1 MTAFIEPVMQ
11 YAHALA
17 VAVLVGKVV
26 LLSFVVAPIL
36 AKQLGPDQFGP
47 VVRRLFPAYY
57 LLGMGAATVGLLSL
71 LAIGSLRGLSALV
84 LGAGGIWVVIL
95 LAESYCRSPLTP
107 QSNTMRDRLKEQE
120 QQGDVD
126 PVLQAAWTRLHQRS
140 LCLNS
145 LVLIGGLCL
154 VGMIR
159 QFS

>member
-1 MTAFIEPVMQ
+1 MTAFIEPVMR

-47 VVRRLFPAYY
+47 VVRRLFPA
-57 LLGMGAATVGLLSL
+57 LLPVGHGRGDGRTPVAARDWIPARAERVGAGSRRDLGGDSSRRVLLSF
-71 LAIGSLRGLSALV
+71 AADSTKQRDAGSA
-84 LGAGGIWVVIL
+84 
-95 LAESYCRSPLTP
+95 
-107 QSNTMRDRLKEQE
+107 QEQE

>member
-1 MTAFIEPVMQ
+1 MQ

-47 VVRRLFPAYY
+47 VNFADYSLPTWGHGRGDGRTPVAARGWIRPRAEARRCWEPE
-57 LLGMGAATVGLLSL
+57 GSGGDSSRRVLLSF
-71 LAIGSLRGLSALV
+71 AADSTKAMRC
-84 LGAGGIWVVIL
+84 GI
-95 LAESYCRSPLTP
+95 SS
-107 QSNTMRDRLKEQE
+107 KEQE

-159 QFS
+159 QFSS